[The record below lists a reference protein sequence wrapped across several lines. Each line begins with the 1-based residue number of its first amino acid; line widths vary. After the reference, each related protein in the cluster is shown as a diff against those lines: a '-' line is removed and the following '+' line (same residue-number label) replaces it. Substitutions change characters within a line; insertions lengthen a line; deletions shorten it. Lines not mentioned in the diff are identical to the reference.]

1 MLIREGKGRNAETR
15 EEQSRNNSA
24 ALGQSPVSVGSS
36 VLSDTLQPQGLQPA
50 SRLCPWDF
58 PGKNTG
64 VGSHSL
70 FQGIL

>member
-1 MLIREGKGRNAETR
+1 MQRPETIV
-15 EEQSRNNSA
+15 QA
-24 ALGQSPVSVGSS
+24 WGQSPVSAGSS
-36 VLSDTLQPQGLQPA
+36 VLSDTLQRQGLQPA
-50 SRLCPWDF
+50 GRLCPWDF